1 MSQENIDRV
10 KRGFEAFTRG
20 DLDTA
25 FEFIDPSFEINDR
38 VVPEANPSERGPD
51 ALIANVRLVWDAFGE
66 VAWEPREIVDR
77 DDLILVRV
85 HMSAKGHHTSLP
97 IEEDVGHVYT
107 MRDGKAV
114 RLDIFRTWDS
124 ALEAAG
130 LRD

>member
-10 KRGFEAFTRG
+10 KRGFEAFARG

-25 FEFIDPSFEINDR
+25 FEFIDPSFEVNDR

-51 ALIANVRLVWDAFGE
+51 ALLANVRLVWEAFGE
-66 VAWEPREIVDR
+66 IAWEPREILDR
-77 DDLILVRV
+77 DDQILVRV

-97 IEEDVGHVYT
+97 IDEDVGHVYT
-107 MRDGKAV
+107 MRDDKAV
-114 RLDIFRTWDS
+114 RLDIFRTWTE

-130 LRD
+130 LRE

>member
-10 KRGFEAFTRG
+10 KRGFEAFRRG
-20 DLDTA
+20 DLATA
-25 FEFIDPSFEINDR
+25 FEFIHPSFEINDR

-51 ALIANVRLVWDAFGE
+51 ALLANVRLVWDAFGE
-66 VAWEPREIVDR
+66 IAWEPREIVDR
-77 DDLILVRV
+77 DDRILVRV

-114 RLDIFRTWDS
+114 RLDIFRSWDE

-130 LRD
+130 LSE